1 MMRLDANWREIV
13 RRAWS
18 VRFIAAAAVLSALEA
33 LVTLFPDVLPLSRS
47 VLAVLVPVVIAAAF
61 VARLIAQEGL

>member
-1 MMRLDANWREIV
+1 MMRLDPQWRDIL

-33 LVTLFPDVLPLSRS
+33 LVTLFPDVLPVSRG
-47 VLAVLVPVVIAAAF
+47 VLAVFVPVIIGAAF